1 MQPSRSFQRTLA
13 AGYFA
18 VPLLLALLIYW
29 PGLTAWFQK
38 DDFAWLGLRDRV
50 HSRHDLW
57 WALFAPLAQGT
68 IRTLSERI
76 FFMSFSKLFGMNP
89 LPYRCLAFLTYA
101 ASVVVLSAVCT
112 RLTRS
117 RAAGFWAAVLWTV
130 NSALAIPLSWTSVYY
145 ELLCSLFL
153 LLSFW
158 FLLRYAETGESR
170 FYIAQLVTFVVGF
183 GVLELNVV
191 YPALAA
197 VYALCCAPR
206 IISKILPLFAISAGY
221 TLLHIITAP
230 LPAGGPYQ
238 LHWDSSI
245 VSTFGTYW
253 QWTVG
258 PNVNQVKPSLFEY
271 ALIAFL
277 TLGLGIFLVSK
288 LRRREWIAAFFPAWF
303 LIVLAP
309 LLPLRDHMSPEYLT
323 IPLIGLAMLGGWALV
338 SGWHA
343 GTAGKI
349 AAVLLLGIYLWFSI
363 PVTRSVTRYYND
375 GSREIRKLVLGVAG
389 LSRGQPAKM
398 VLLKGATW
406 NMLWSALFHHPFRLF
421 GIREVYLVAEDEGK
435 IRDSILGAARPFFI
449 DPVLE
454 RRALVKNKAVVYDV
468 SGTQVVDITTA
479 FRASIDAD
487 KAGVSAKVDV
497 GDDLVADQL
506 GPTWY
511 PGSGG
516 WRWMPQRATVKLR
529 GPRGPTDK
537 LYLVGFG
544 PAVAL
549 KSGPIGMQ
557 VSVDGEKLNR
567 VSVVKPDVIFTFSFD
582 LPAKLTGRPLV
593 EVAVDLDRTFLAP
606 PGTKPLGLP
615 LISFEIR

>member
-1 MQPSRSFQRTLA
+1 MFQRTLA
-13 AGYFA
+13 VGYFA
-18 VPLLLALLIYW
+18 APFLLALLIYW

-38 DDFAWLGLRDRV
+38 DDFALLGLRDSV
-50 HSRHDLW
+50 HSWHDFW

-76 FFMSFSKLFGMNP
+76 FFMSFSSVFGMNP

-101 ASVVVLSAVCT
+101 ASVVVLRAVCT
-112 RLTRS
+112 RLTGS

-145 ELLCSLFL
+145 ELLCSFFL
-153 LLSFW
+153 LLTFW
-158 FLLRYAETGESR
+158 FLLRYVETGERR
-170 FYIAQLVTFVVGF
+170 FYIAQLVTFVLGF

-206 IISKILPLFAISAGY
+206 IINKILPLFAISAAY
-221 TLLHIITAP
+221 TLLHIIVAP

-245 VSTFGTYW
+245 ISTLGTYW
-253 QWTVG
+253 QWALG

-277 TLGLGIFLVSK
+277 TLGLLVFLVSK
-288 LRRREWIAAFFPAWF
+288 ICRREWIAAFLPAWF

-338 SGWHA
+338 SGWLA
-343 GTAGKI
+343 GMAGRI
-349 AAVLLLGIYLWFSI
+349 AVVLLLGIYLCVSI
-363 PVTRSVTRYYND
+363 PVTRSVTRYYYD
-375 GSREIRKLVLGVAG
+375 GSREIRKLVLGVTD
-389 LSRGQPAKM
+389 LSRGQSAKM
-398 VLLKGATW
+398 VLLKGVTW
-406 NMLWSALFHHPFRLF
+406 NMLWSALYHHAFRLF
-421 GIREVYLVAEDEGK
+421 GIREVYLVAEDEGR
-435 IRDSILGAARPFFI
+435 IPDYTPLGAARQFFI
-449 DPVLE
+449 DPLLE
-454 RRALVKNKAVVYDV
+454 KRALAKNRAVVYDV
-468 SGTQVVDITTA
+468 GGAQVVDITAA
-479 FRASIDAD
+479 FRASIGAE
-487 KAGVSAKVDV
+487 KAGEVAAKVEV
-497 GDDLVADQL
+497 GNDLVEDQL

-529 GPRGPTDK
+529 GPRTPADK
-537 LYLVGFG
+537 LYVVGFG

-549 KSGPIGMQ
+549 QSGPIGMQ
-557 VSVDGEKLNR
+557 VSVDGEKLPR

-582 LPAKLTGRPLV
+582 LPAKLTGRPVV
-593 EVAVDLDRTFLAP
+593 EVAVDLDRAFLLP
-606 PGTKPLGLP
+606 GGTKPLGLP

>member
-1 MQPSRSFQRTLA
+1 
-13 AGYFA
+13 
-18 VPLLLALLIYW
+18 LLLALLIYW

-50 HSRHDLW
+50 HSWHDLW

-76 FFMSFSKLFGMNP
+76 FFMSFSKVFGMNP

-101 ASVVVLSAVCT
+101 VSVVVLSAVCT
-112 RLTRS
+112 RLTGS
-117 RAAGFWAAVLWTV
+117 RAAGFWAAILWTV

-145 ELLCSLFL
+145 ELLCSFIL

-158 FLLRYAETGESR
+158 LLLRYAETGESR
-170 FYIAQLVTFVVGF
+170 FYIAQLVTFLLGF

-197 VYALCCAPR
+197 VYALCCARR
-206 IISKILPLFAISAGY
+206 IINKILPLFAISAGY

-230 LPAGGPYQ
+230 LPANGPYQ

-245 VSTFGTYW
+245 ISTFGTYW
-253 QWTVG
+253 QWALG

-271 ALIAFL
+271 ALLAFL
-277 TLGLGIFLVSK
+277 TLGLAVFLVSK

-343 GTAGKI
+343 GVAGRI
-349 AAVLLLGIYLWFSI
+349 AVVLLLGIYLCVSI
-363 PVTRSVTRYYND
+363 PVTRSVTRYYYD
-375 GSREIRKLVLGVAG
+375 GSREIKKLVLGVAG
-389 LSRGQPAKM
+389 FTRGQPAKM
-398 VLLKGATW
+398 VLLKGVTW
-406 NMLWSALFHHPFRLF
+406 NMLWSALYHHPFRLF
-421 GIREVYLVAEDEGK
+421 GIREVYLIAEDEGK
-435 IRDSILGAARPFFI
+435 IRDSFLGAARPFFI

-454 RRALVKNKAVVYDV
+454 RRALVKNQAVVYDV

-487 KAGVSAKVDV
+487 KAGEVASKVEV
-497 GDDLVADQL
+497 GNDLVADQL

-516 WRWMPQRATVKLR
+516 WRWMPQHATVKLR
-529 GPRGPTDK
+529 GPRGPADK

-544 PAVAL
+544 AAVAL

-557 VSVDGEKLNR
+557 VSVDGEKLSR
-567 VSVVKPDVIFTFSFD
+567 VSVIKPDVIFTFSFD
-582 LPAKLTGRPLV
+582 LPAKLTGRSVV
-593 EVAVDLDRTFLAP
+593 EVAVDLDRTFLVP
-606 PGTKPLGLP
+606 PGNKPLGLP